1 MKTTSQAD
9 LFSRRRFCGHLFAA
23 GAASV
28 SLGTSWASAA
38 QPAGSSR
45 KANLI
50 DVHVHLGQP
59 WTDRGALTVEM
70 LLRWMDAHEVAQACV
85 LPLISPESYMY
96 VITPAWVLEQ
106 TAPYR
111 DRLIPF
117 CSMDPRNP
125 YMRGPGLRDQLRRYI
140 DAGAR
145 GFGEHKW
152 GGAVDD
158 QRNIDMLGVVAEMK
172 LPVLF
177 HMDNIRNT
185 DRPGLPGLDKLLTAL
200 PNVVMIGHG
209 PGWWASISGDATQ
222 QDLGGYP
229 RGPIAPG
236 GAMEKLM
243 AKHAN
248 LYADLSAG
256 SGSRALQ
263 RDLKFARE
271 FLIRLADRMM
281 FGTDFL
287 QPEQAVDQFAVLRE
301 LNLPD
306 EVFRKIANGNA
317 RRVLGLS

>member
-1 MKTTSQAD
+1 MESHVNR
-9 LFSRRRFCGHLFAA
+9 LSRRAFCSRVVAA
-23 GAASV
+23 GAAG
-28 SLGTSWASAA
+28 LPFGAWRASAA
-38 QPAGSSR
+38 QPAANARG
-45 KANLI
+45 KANFI

-59 WTDRGALTVEM
+59 WTDRGVLTVEM

-96 VITPAWVLEQ
+96 VITPGWVLEQ
-106 TAPYR
+106 TAPHR

-117 CSMDPRNP
+117 CSIDPRNA
-125 YMRGPGLRDQLRRYI
+125 YMRGARLRDQLRRYI

-152 GGAVDD
+152 GGAMDD
-158 QRNIDMLGVVAEMK
+158 QRNIDLLAGVAEMK

-185 DRPGLPGLDKLLTAL
+185 DRPGLPGLDKVLAAL
-200 PNVVMIGHG
+200 PNLVMIGHG

-236 GAMEKLM
+236 GAMENLM

-287 QPEQAVDQFAVLRE
+287 EPEQDVDQFAILKE

-306 EVFRKIANGNA
+306 EVFSKIAHGNA
-317 RRVLGLS
+317 RRVIGLG

>member
-1 MKTTSQAD
+1 MNIASARN
-9 LFSRRRFCGHLFAA
+9 LSRRAFGKTIA
-23 GAASV
+23 AASLAGM
-28 SLGTSWASAA
+28 SLSAERISAA
-38 QPAGSSR
+38 QGSQPHF
-45 KANLI
+45 I
-50 DVHVHLGQP
+50 DMHVHLGQP
-59 WTDRGALTVEM
+59 WTDRGVLSVEM
-70 LLRWMDAHEVAQACV
+70 LLRWMDANHVAQACV
-85 LPLISPESYMY
+85 LSLVSPESYMY
-96 VITPAWVLEQ
+96 VITPAWILEQ

-117 CSMDPRNP
+117 CSMDPRNT
-125 YMRGPGLRDQLRRYI
+125 YMRGVGLRDQLRRYI

-158 QRNIDMLGVVAEMK
+158 QRNIDMLGVVAEMQ

-185 DRPGLPGLDKLLTAL
+185 DRPGLPGLDKALTAL
-200 PNVVMIGHG
+200 PKLVMIGHG
-209 PGWWASISGDATQ
+209 PGWWASISADATQ

-229 RGPIAPG
+229 RGPVVPG

-243 AKHAN
+243 AKHPN

-256 SGSRALQ
+256 SGSRALE
-263 RDLKFARE
+263 RDLKFSRE

-287 QPEQAVDQFAVLRE
+287 QPEQAIDQFSVLER
-301 LNLPD
+301 LDLPA
-306 EVFRKIANGNA
+306 EVFNKIAHGNA
-317 RRVLGLS
+317 ERLLRLTKG

>member
-1 MKTTSQAD
+1 
-9 LFSRRRFCGHLFAA
+9 
-23 GAASV
+23 
-28 SLGTSWASAA
+28 
-38 QPAGSSR
+38 
-45 KANLI
+45 
-50 DVHVHLGQP
+50 
-59 WTDRGALTVEM
+59 
-70 LLRWMDAHEVAQACV
+70 
-85 LPLISPESYMY
+85 
-96 VITPAWVLEQ
+96 
-106 TAPYR
+106 
-111 DRLIPF
+111 
-117 CSMDPRNP
+117 
-125 YMRGPGLRDQLRRYI
+125 
-140 DAGAR
+140 
-145 GFGEHKW
+145 
-152 GGAVDD
+152 
-158 QRNIDMLGVVAEMK
+158 MK

-185 DRPGLPGLDKLLTAL
+185 DRPGLPGLDKVLAAL
-200 PNVVMIGHG
+200 PNLVMIGHG

-236 GAMEKLM
+236 GAMENLM

-287 QPEQAVDQFAVLRE
+287 EPEQDVDQFAILKE

-306 EVFRKIANGNA
+306 EVFSKIAHGNA
-317 RRVLGLS
+317 RRVIGLG

>member
-1 MKTTSQAD
+1 MTTQING
-9 LFSRRRFCGHLFAA
+9 LSRRAFCGGALAA
-23 GAASV
+23 GAAGLSF
-28 SLGTSWASAA
+28 GTSRALAV
-38 QPAGSSR
+38 QPAASSR
-45 KANLI
+45 GKANFI

-59 WTDRGALTVEM
+59 WTDRGVLTVEM

-96 VITPAWVLEQ
+96 VITPGWVLEQ
-106 TAPYR
+106 TAPHR
-111 DRLIPF
+111 DRLLPF
-117 CSMDPRNP
+117 CSVDPRNSSA
-125 YMRGPGLRDQLRRYI
+125 RGAALRDQLRRYI

-158 QRNIDMLGVVAEMK
+158 PRNIDMLAVVDEMK

-185 DRPGLPGLDKLLTAL
+185 DRPGLPGLDKLLTTL
-200 PNVVMIGHG
+200 PNLVMIGHG
-209 PGWWASISGDATQ
+209 PGWWASISGNATQ

-229 RGPIAPG
+229 RGPITPG
-236 GAMEKLM
+236 GAMEALI

-287 QPEQAVDQFAVLRE
+287 EPEQAIDQFAVLKQ
-301 LNLPD
+301 LDLPD
-306 EVFRKIANGNA
+306 DVFRKIAHGNA
-317 RRVLGLS
+317 RRVIGLS